1 MKIHV
6 PRVRLS
12 AKEYELLQRLRGKEI
27 ESEESHEALRNYC
40 EENQIPFTNVN
51 HYWHK
56 GKNFSLH
63 VKNDLQPTYM
73 DMRDDIISEMK
84 TYAPEYKTISRQST
98 NTDSH
103 LFIVDPADIHV
114 GKLSKSFEVGAEY
127 NAEIAVNRVNEGVEG
142 LVQKSAGF
150 SIDQILLIIGN
161 DVLHTDNPKRTTTNG
176 TSQDTDGMWYE
187 NFIKAKQMYIDII
200 EKLLSIADVHIVFN
214 PSNHDYMSGFF
225 LADSIFSWFAKCDNV
240 TFDVSIVHRKYYK
253 YHNNLI
259 GSTHGDGAKEADLPL
274 LMAHEASEH
283 WASCKHKYIYT
294 HHLHHNRSKDYMGV
308 NIQIMRSPSEA
319 DAWHMKSGYAHA
331 PKAVEAFLHH
341 KIHGRIASF
350 CHIF

>member
-12 AKEYELLQRLRGKEI
+12 AKEYELLQQLRGKEI
-27 ESEESHEALRNYC
+27 ESEESHEALKNYC

-73 DMRDDIISEMK
+73 EMRDDIISEMK
-84 TYAPEYKTISRQST
+84 AYAPEYKTISRQST

-103 LFIVDPADIHV
+103 LFVVDPADIHV

-150 SIDQILLIIGN
+150 SIDKILLIIGN
-161 DVLHTDNPKRTTTNG
+161 DVLHTDITDSNS
-176 TSQDTDGMWYE
+176 TSG
-187 NFIKAKQMYIDII
+187 I
-200 EKLLSIADVHIVFN
+200 L
-214 PSNHDYMSGFF
+214 
-225 LADSIFSWFAKCDNV
+225 
-240 TFDVSIVHRKYYK
+240 
-253 YHNNLI
+253 
-259 GSTHGDGAKEADLPL
+259 
-274 LMAHEASEH
+274 
-283 WASCKHKYIYT
+283 
-294 HHLHHNRSKDYMGV
+294 
-308 NIQIMRSPSEA
+308 
-319 DAWHMKSGYAHA
+319 
-331 PKAVEAFLHH
+331 
-341 KIHGRIASF
+341 
-350 CHIF
+350 